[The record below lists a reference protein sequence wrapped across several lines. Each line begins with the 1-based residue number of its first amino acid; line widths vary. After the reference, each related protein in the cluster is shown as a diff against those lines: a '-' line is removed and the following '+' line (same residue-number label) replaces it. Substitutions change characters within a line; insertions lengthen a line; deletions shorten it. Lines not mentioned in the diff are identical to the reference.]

1 MRPSGEI
8 MWGAGIMR
16 ELSSAGVASGL
27 MRRVWIPA
35 SLYAAVP
42 ALYVATAVLAFR
54 SLWLIPGWSLIHSF
68 FCLLGFGCGYAGGAV
83 ITLRW
88 QGWKRR
94 RAAVPAP
101 ISHA

>member
-1 MRPSGEI
+1 MCPSGEI

-16 ELSSAGVASGL
+16 EISSAGVASGL
-27 MRRVWIPA
+27 TRRVWISA
-35 SLYAAVP
+35 SLYAVVP

-68 FCLLGFGCGYAGGAV
+68 FCVLGFGCGYAGGAV
-83 ITLRW
+83 LALRW
-88 QGWKRR
+88 QGWKCQ
-94 RAAVPAP
+94 RADASAS